1 MTKEQAGNA
10 GARQRPRKAPAA
22 FQPTREQRAF
32 VATAAGLGVPR
43 SVICQMLPGAR
54 PGETVSI
61 SRDMLRREFD
71 TELRDGLKLVVAL
84 VETRVFQRA
93 LFHDDR
99 SALAAQM
106 AVLNTWGGWKTAP
119 GQATALPAEPEP
131 EWAMHQLTREERNEL
146 RKLLEKAT
154 PRRDAKE

>member
-1 MTKEQAGNA
+1 MTKQQAGNA
-10 GARQRPRKAPAA
+10 GARQRPRKAAAA

-32 VATAAGLGVPR
+32 VATASGLGVPR

-71 TELRDGLKLVVAL
+71 TELRDGLKIVVAL

-106 AVLNTWGGWKTAP
+106 AVLNTRGGWKTAP
-119 GQATALPAEPEP
+119 GQATAVPAEP